1 MTAPGEV
8 DSCDESG
15 LDRLVVSG
23 EVLPPTVF
31 GLIPLPPA
39 SAPEVE
45 VSGVIA
51 AMRDEE
57 NW

>member
-1 MTAPGEV
+1 M
-8 DSCDESG
+8 
-15 LDRLVVSG
+15 VSG

>member
-1 MTAPGEV
+1 MAAPREV
-8 DSCDESG
+8 DSLDETG

-39 SAPEVE
+39 STPEVE
-45 VSGVIA
+45 VSEVIA